1 MWPALPAHQFCRSP
15 ALRRAFAFLLM
26 RLMRSA
32 NIAGAPHHEMMIAVG
47 TRAVASDL
55 SRLVI
60 KVN

>member
-1 MWPALPAHQFCRSP
+1 MG
-15 ALRRAFAFLLM
+15 
-26 RLMRSA
+26 LMRSA

-47 TRAVASDL
+47 TRAAVSGL